1 MSFIDTEA
9 SAKRFWFGLFIAAA
23 LGLVSAMVAANF
35 EPTGPVTDAVS
46 MVGP

>member
-1 MSFIDTEA
+1 MSFTDTEA

-23 LGLVSAMVAANF
+23 LALVLSMVAANF
-35 EPTGPVTDAVS
+35 EPTGPVTDAAS